1 MIIRHYLISGKV
13 QGVGYRQFV
22 LKQALAIGLK
32 GQVRNL
38 SDGRVEII
46 AFGSDAKIRPF
57 EAMLA
62 KGPKNSSIEG
72 IKRVELGAD
81 QEGDKSK
88 ISSQLESAVSTS
100 VASMN
105 VQILIQDEFHIAMNS
120 AGQWNL

>member
-13 QGVGYRQFV
+13 QGVGYRQFA

-38 SDGRVEII
+38 RDGRVEII
-46 AFGSDAKIRPF
+46 ASGSETQIRPF

-72 IKRVELGAD
+72 IERVELGAV
-81 QEGDKSK
+81 QIGDESK
-88 ISSQLESAVSTS
+88 LASQLNAATKTS
-100 VASMN
+100 GQSMN
-105 VQILIQDEFHIAMNS
+105 VQTLIQTDFQIATD
-120 AGQWNL
+120 GTEQWNF